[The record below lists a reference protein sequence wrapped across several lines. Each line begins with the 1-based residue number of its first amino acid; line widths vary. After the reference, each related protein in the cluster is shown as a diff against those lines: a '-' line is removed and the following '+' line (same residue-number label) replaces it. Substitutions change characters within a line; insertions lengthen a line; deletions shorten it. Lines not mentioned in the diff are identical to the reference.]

1 MPDQTMSWPI
11 YLGLDESAREAKRAQ
26 VEAALLD
33 CRLCG
38 RQCAINR
45 HRGPGPCRIA
55 DVAYVASYGPHH
67 GEEDVLRGWRGSGTI
82 FFSGCNLHCVY
93 CQNADISQARVGEP
107 VTPEELAAI
116 MLELQR
122 WGCHNIN
129 LVSPTHVA
137 APIALAILIAAEQG
151 LKLPVVYNTGGYDA
165 PQALALMDGL
175 IDLYMPDMKYADDAT
190 GERFS
195 AVRNYPS
202 VNRAAVRE
210 MHRQVGDLEIDAR
223 GLARRGLLVRHLV
236 LPGGLAG
243 TARIAQFLADEV
255 SRNTYINVMAQYHP
269 AYRARE
275 CSADDAPLHR
285 RITPE
290 EYQAALDAV
299 RAAGLWRLDRA
310 RAMDSAS
317 PEANL

>member
-1 MPDQTMSWPI
+1 MAWPV
-11 YLGLDESAREAKRAQ
+11 YLALDEAARAAKRAQ
-26 VEAALLD
+26 AEAALRE

-38 RQCAINR
+38 RQCALDR

-67 GEEDVLRGWRGSGTI
+67 GEEAPLSGWRGSGTI

-93 CQNADISQARVGEP
+93 CQNADISQVRVGEP
-107 VTPEELAAI
+107 VTPAELADI

-137 APIALAILIAAEQG
+137 APIALAILEAAQRG
-151 LKLPVVYNTGGYDA
+151 LTLPIVYNTGGYDA

-175 IDLYMPDMKYADDAT
+175 IDIYMPDMKYADDALA
-190 GERFS
+190 ERFS
-195 AVRNYPS
+195 GVRGYS
-202 VNRAAVRE
+202 AVNRAAVRE
-210 MHRQVGDLEIDAR
+210 MHRQVGDLVIDEH

-243 TARIAQFLADEV
+243 TAVIAQFLAEEV
-255 SRNTYINVMAQYHP
+255 SRATYINVMAQYHP

-275 CSADDAPLHR
+275 CSAAAAPLQR

-290 EYQAALDAV
+290 EYRAAVAAV

-310 RAMDSAS
+310 
-317 PEANL
+317 